1 MCNIYVFAFRHL
13 YLQCARSRTRDLTFN
28 ITDKFLVLYIKF
40 PNNGFYMNYVLICKT
55 IYPKILCQILYYLL
69 MTPHTSLLLKILSI
83 PMGNKR
89 FFQGKTNQE
98 LGLATL
104 QQRPWYRKLCC
115 FYKILKSQSV
125 KSFFSSIISIRNIP
139 HRKNEAM

>member
-1 MCNIYVFAFRHL
+1 
-13 YLQCARSRTRDLTFN
+13 
-28 ITDKFLVLYIKF
+28 
-40 PNNGFYMNYVLICKT
+40 MNCVLIYKNDLSENFVSS
-55 IYPKILCQILYYLL
+55 KLFADD
-69 MTPHTSLLLKILSI
+69 TSHFSVVKNTDASDIGLKSDFKKARGMSI

-89 FFQGKTNQE
+89 FFQGKTSQE

-104 QQRPWYRKLCC
+104 QQRLWYRKVCC

-139 HRKNEAM
+139 YRKNEAM

>member
-1 MCNIYVFAFRHL
+1 MSNLILFADDTSHFSVVKNTDASDIDL
-13 YLQCARSRTRDLTFN
+13 KSDFKKAR
-28 ITDKFLVLYIKF
+28 
-40 PNNGFYMNYVLICKT
+40 GM
-55 IYPKILCQILYYLL
+55 
-69 MTPHTSLLLKILSI
+69 SI

-98 LGLATL
+98 LGLETL
-104 QQRPWYRKLCC
+104 QQRPWYRNLCC